1 MTTTQ
6 LMEVLLMIQRFWTS
20 QFSSQVCRIL
30 KSSKSLPLKN
40 KAIVWAPL
48 STISDGV
55 MFLVVEFLQL
65 LPWYLYVVLEKLLIP
80 MWNIRKVV
88 SNPVNARR
96 NNICRDSSSPSL
108 LCIIYNYI
116 WLHFW
121 ILYLSGSTLFKELY
135 PFQRHFLFDERN
147 SHIRSVFPP
156 I

>member
-1 MTTTQ
+1 
-6 LMEVLLMIQRFWTS
+6 
-20 QFSSQVCRIL
+20 
-30 KSSKSLPLKN
+30 
-40 KAIVWAPL
+40 
-48 STISDGV
+48 

-80 MWNIRKVV
+80 MWNIREVV
-88 SNPVNARR
+88 SNPVNAWR